1 MKHIVA
7 ITVVGA
13 TLAGCSN
20 FNLGGLRLGANQQT
34 EAIAPAVG
42 QSASEAGTAIETN
55 GVRPLARPDVVE
67 NQVVVENTAVSAAQK
82 ANGPLGRTIA
92 SLGNP
97 AETGLWLKTPMVQT
111 EQTGRVSYNGTT
123 IDAILI
129 PIDGAATAGS
139 RMSLQAFQAL
149 GAPLTDLV
157 EVNVAL

>member
-1 MKHIVA
+1 MKHIIA

-13 TLAGCSN
+13 ALAGCSN
-20 FNLGGLRLGANQQT
+20 LNLAALRGTGLRDDN
-34 EAIAPAVG
+34 AVPVAEVAD
-42 QSASEAGTAIETN
+42 SAVEVENSD
-55 GVRPLARPDVVE
+55 VRPPSRPEITEIDDV
-67 NQVVVENTAVSAAQK
+67 TAAPKPAVSAQK
-82 ANGPLGRTIA
+82 SGPLGVTVA

-97 AETGLWLKTPMVQT
+97 AETGLWLKTPMVQS
-111 EQTGRVSYNGTT
+111 EQTGRISYNGKT

-139 RMSLQAFQAL
+139 RMSLHAFQAL